1 MPSLLEILQ
10 DPNYVNANE
19 ATKEAI
25 FNKYSAQDKNYTDA
39 NNATKEAI
47 RTKFGIGVLAAVA
60 KPEPTKDTGIFS
72 MTGRAIARG
81 AKQTGSL
88 LGDVLPAMAASA
100 VGADEYAARQM
111 AEAAE
116 TQKEIEQKYGARY
129 KSLSDVKGIGDY
141 IPFALETAAEQI
153 PGMATALIPGAGLG
167 VAGGRMAA
175 AAAAKEL
182 AERKAT
188 QAGAR
193 YAGMKTAEGAMRGQ
207 LGGAF
212 LGSYALNAPEV
223 FQNIYEETGGQMEPA
238 AAALAGSVSAALDS
252 ILPAAIL
259 RQMGPNVKAG
269 VVENLLEKSGMPSP
283 LARKVVGAT
292 VTGAA
297 TEGVTEAGQEA
308 ISIAAEKFVQENP
321 EVWGSKEFNRLIESS
336 VRGAVGGGAF
346 GAAGAGAGA
355 YLESRRNVLADR
367 QLQADR
373 REIIAGDLATQLGRD
388 PTKEEIDAVV
398 AATNRAREEMQDEGT
413 STDTGAGKPSVSISD
428 EEGLGKGPTDTGAGG
443 PTETDLDRINRLA
456 ADAAIREDNLDD
468 QLKKDAQEKTEGVLL
483 TPDAEALL
491 KSVEAGGV
499 PAMMTNNLKRIAKD
513 NGIEVTPK
521 DTPNS
526 VIDKLQALKTTPK
539 ASAVNTQIE
548 NDSRAGWYL
557 LEDNERLELQDL
569 LLGVLEKRG
578 KVKLT
583 DIPQEYR
590 DKLGTGESSLL
601 SKLLKEDPQ
610 STISGL
616 TPKPAVPKTA
626 AEEIPGTEVTE
637 EDKTKLTPSQ
647 QAELER
653 RQKYAMET
661 AEQLEKDVAP
671 RINAVDYVQKVDSG
685 EIKPNAI
692 KLKGFINYFGLDVPA
707 GKDYVNRAFTE
718 LKDRLAAIEQ
728 ARPLANVLGTIQTYK
743 DQAGAKTTA
752 PAQKTVQLSDI
763 EPEYETIKSKPG
775 VNAERITAMF
785 SQQMYGDMS
794 KMPQVAVKE
803 MLQNSFD
810 NIKPL
815 LEQNLET
822 EGNIDINVDKDNRSI
837 TVKDDATG
845 MTPDVLSN
853 IFFTVAG
860 TKKETE
866 FGSGGFGVAKMQFL
880 YGSNSI
886 EVITMRDGQ
895 ISYTKTTGEDIKAS
909 LKDPSR
915 APNIEVT
922 TAEETPDLAAQFP
935 KGHGSIVKITIPKE
949 YKDPQTGEIKEI
961 NLSDSEY
968 GYPVLEYSPLFANI
982 TVNFNGYPVDEIGS
996 RFDAEQ
1002 YTTFVDAQ
1010 FDWGTARIYV
1020 STEQRDKY
1028 LDNVHVLSNG
1038 LWQFGEKLKLNP
1050 SDLYGDN
1057 IPHRFYLDIVP
1068 RVKPEEEGYPFQFNR
1083 QGFTDQAKKDLT
1095 LIKNYLSIYYRQKDF
1110 QNTVKNF
1117 GTVQYLD
1124 KTLLGIKVS
1133 KKTDLVPNVPD
1144 VKVKQRIS
1152 EGAKVQ
1158 VKDGKLIVNGKVVP
1172 VLTPEDLKKASI
1184 DVSEL
1189 KIPQNKIKPNKV
1201 MIHDNLEVKVGS
1213 DKFTPITVLATDQF
1227 GDRFNKFMFDIG
1239 DAFMAL
1245 RDAVVRNMPPD
1256 SKGVDYSD
1264 LAKEAIGVSF
1274 DKEYRGVSIVLPFKG
1289 LYINPAFPEYVNT
1302 PEEAAL
1308 GMFGTMIH
1316 ELAHHKVR
1324 NHGADFPAEMQRILI
1339 KLEASK
1345 SFDIRQ
1351 LKDDFISIVKDNKDI
1366 VDFLNREGSNAD
1378 NRAIG
1383 QRFKDSGQQARS
1395 EGAPKDIS
1403 ERGQQE
1409 RGELGLPSEFGPEYQ
1424 AIGSEQEPSGVPSKT
1439 PQFVPLTAQVTK
1451 FFAESKARD
1460 EDGRLLPLLHGTTAT
1475 GPKGEGLTQIKLSK
1489 EGSLG
1494 GGIYLTPSTDFASDY
1509 SGSPNEATIQEMEQL
1524 EEFKDTAATLRE
1536 LQRTGELVP
1545 GQIGGNIIPVFADIR
1560 NPLVINTTDR
1570 GRDPAVDLLV
1580 ALDVPRAKAE
1590 AIVEKAYEDK
1600 GGLTKEVITRAR
1612 AKGYDGIFQYKDGK
1626 LSEVVAFSPSQ
1637 IKSVFN
1643 KDPSRLPE
1651 LLNAFDRAENTSPK
1665 KEQVPLDDPLF
1676 SPAHPT
1682 VTKAIADND
1691 AQGALKALKNTA
1703 GKFLSGLADR
1713 LMQLNLDTVVGFDDL
1728 HYDLAVKS
1736 LDRVKGQKDRVI
1748 TWIKQVKPDV
1758 YASRFDESKMTM
1770 PITETLKAFQDLR
1783 DGKLGIDPKIFTEDL
1798 EDIVK
1803 VYNNAVTSLNAPGT
1817 FFMDDNAIGLSL
1829 TRGGNSNYAI
1839 SHEFTHA
1846 ATHWAI
1852 EHPDE
1857 LNPKQRLALAN
1868 LKRLFRHAK
1877 KHARNPNAY
1886 GYGDIHEFVAEAFSR
1901 PEFQN
1906 ELRQMQKVMDTN
1918 MSGWSKFI
1926 QLVAQL
1932 FNIDNVLF
1940 HTLANADVLFSA
1952 NSGSSANE
1960 GTGLLW
1966 APNSK
1971 TKDFKTNPGERLGG
1985 LAVIGDLIKNR
1996 TRWGNANK
2004 NDLKKFFGSL
2014 NNQYRRYLLGALTVD
2029 QLSDIY
2035 GADMPQLKEYVKE
2048 IDAMIATRNAILK
2061 EGAPIVGRW
2070 SNLLKTNP
2078 KKAEQ
2083 LGKTMIESTMQK
2095 MDPSI
2100 LDPQLKQVLSKKDL
2114 TDILE
2119 KYDKSNLKTMW
2130 QELSSGPDGD
2140 IAVEIFQQVRNFYER
2155 RMTEYIAVQEDRIR
2169 EAGLAKDLTPE
2180 EINAKLISFRKQIE
2194 ESIIRPYFPIK
2205 RFGDYFLMVGRGRD
2219 KIFMQFE
2226 DAFARDAELEKQK
2239 ARLIKQF
2246 LGAKDDVTGIPMD
2259 ETEATQRAETE
2270 LWPGQGFNEVLNEK
2284 LSEVTQ
2290 LNKIKELVD
2299 QSTEDVLKSTDPT
2312 VIQDR
2317 VSALQESIK
2326 DVFGQYYLEM
2336 LPSESI
2342 KKMFLHR
2349 QNVAGPSEDM
2359 LRVFSLSY
2367 ERIAY
2372 QRARFQ
2378 HMPRL
2383 FMLVEAAKKRSMSM
2397 PTTDEKSVYGD
2408 VANELAKQFKSGVL
2422 EPPKHSKL
2430 TTFLTHFGFLN
2441 FLTSPASALVNMMAI
2456 PGLYIPVAGA
2466 RYNGVKRVGVLV
2478 AKYTRMLGGTGYEN
2492 EETGRY
2498 EFLSLARANLK
2509 DLDDINTKDGIRKI
2523 KLPKGKSLADVYTA
2537 GVNRNVIDTTL
2548 VHDSVS
2554 LSERPS
2560 EEYTGRWQKFMY
2572 YASLPFH
2579 AAEKFNR
2586 EITYMTSFE
2595 LAYEKNITDKKMAP
2609 EAAFDAA
2616 LDQARDLTQETMF
2629 NYNSTNKPRYFR
2641 GNIASVLLQFKMYPQ
2656 HMCVLMFRT
2665 FQKGWLDAE
2674 RIEFDKIRENLKKA
2688 PKDVLDKA
2696 LEEKRI
2702 ELAELKKESRD
2713 AFLGMMGMSFLTAG
2727 MTGLPIWFIFSGV
2740 ASAFHAAFGEDDE
2753 PFDPDNWFKNWAN
2766 RTFGGFA
2773 GDTISRGLL
2782 SQATGMNFADRMN
2795 LNLPDMWFPDVR
2807 KSQSEVDYVQNMF
2820 INTLGP
2826 SLGALLVSYP
2836 EALKRFNDGHTER
2849 AMEALM
2855 PAGIKNVMVG
2865 TRYMT
2870 EGQAL
2875 TLKGNTLVEDIS
2887 ARESLFQMLG
2897 FSPERVAQKQQ
2908 AAFQTK
2914 NANESIM
2921 NRRTDLLNAFF
2932 IAVDSGDA
2940 DMMTKVI
2947 QKMVKFSQ
2955 TNPGVGI
2962 DPEKLVDSIEKR
2974 YRDRALANITGGMGL
2989 NKNLIPQLLP
2999 MLEYGEQ

>member
-1 MPSLLEILQ
+1 MP
-10 DPNYVNANE
+10 
-19 ATKEAI
+19 
-25 FNKYSAQDKNYTDA
+25 KYQIDVPGQGKFEVDSPTDLTDA
-39 NNATKEAI
+39 QAY
-47 RTKFGIGVLAAVA
+47 AAVQA
-60 KPEPTKDTGIFS
+60 QLKPTEPEPTKDTGIFS

-88 LGDVLPAMAASA
+88 LGDVLPAMAANA

-153 PGMATALIPGAGLG
+153 PGMATALIPGAGFG

-269 VVENLLEKSGMPSP
+269 VVEKLLEKSGMPSP
-283 LARKVVGAT
+283 LARRVVGAT

-308 ISIAAEKFVQENP
+308 ISITAEKFVQENP
-321 EVWGSKEFNRLIESS
+321 EVWGSTEFNRLIESS

-346 GAAGAGAGA
+346 GAAGAGTGA

-373 REIIAGDLATQLGRD
+373 REIIAGDLATELGRD
-388 PTKEEIDAVV
+388 PTKEEVDAVV

-468 QLKKDAQEKTEGVLL
+468 QLAGTPSELTTPSALDQKTYDELL
-483 TPDAEALL
+483 EISKNYQAELNALL
-491 KSVEAGGV
+491 YKNGSKPKEG
-499 PAMMTNNLKRIAKD
+499 TKRREEYDALH
-513 NGIEVTPK
+513 TRL
-521 DTPNS
+521 
-526 VIDKLQALKTTPK
+526 IDISNRLDQKYQETTP
-539 ASAVNTQIE
+539 A
-548 NDSRAGWYL
+548 
-557 LEDNERLELQDL
+557 
-569 LLGVLEKRG
+569 
-578 KVKLT
+578 
-583 DIPQEYR
+583 
-590 DKLGTGESSLL
+590 
-601 SKLLKEDPQ
+601 
-610 STISGL
+610 
-616 TPKPAVPKTA
+616 
-626 AEEIPGTEVTE
+626 EVTE
-637 EDKTKLTPSQ
+637 EAKTELTPSQ
-647 QAELER
+647 QAEVDR
-653 RQKYAMET
+653 REKYARET
-661 AEQLEKDVAP
+661 AELLEKEESP
-671 RINAVDYVQKVDSG
+671 RLNAVDYVQKVDSG
-685 EIKPNAI
+685 EIKPNSI
-692 KLKGFINYFGLDVPA
+692 KLKGFVNALGLDVPA
-707 GKDYVNRAFTE
+707 GKDYVNRAFAK
-718 LKDRLAAIEQ
+718 LKADLAAMEEV
-728 ARPLANVLGTIQTYK
+728 RPLNKVLGTIQTYK
-743 DQAGAKTTA
+743 DQAGIKDFNVGDTVRVGNAPGTIVGVEGDYVKFRPDNATNAKA
-752 PAQKTVQLSDI
+752 YQRVQKKNIELVARPEKDLPASASKKQQEFGEEAGKLAADMPGLVQLLGASMYANNMV
-763 EPEYETIKSKPG
+763 EVTIKELLQ
-775 VNAERITAMF
+775 NAF
-785 SQQMYGDMS
+785 D
-794 KMPQVAVKE
+794 AVKGAVSSKKE
-803 MLQNSFD
+803 KALYKTGHITIELDSNSRT
-810 NIKPL
+810 IK
-815 LEQNLET
+815 
-822 EGNIDINVDKDNRSI
+822 I
-837 TVKDDATG
+837 TDDARG
-845 MTPDVLSN
+845 MTPDIIKNAL
-853 IFFTVAG
+853 FTIAG
-860 TKKETE
+860 SDKSDLDPEDR
-866 FGSGGFGVAKMQFL
+866 SGGLGLAKMGFMMGAERL
-880 YGSNSI
+880 SVDTVRNG
-886 EVITMRDGQ
+886 VR
-895 ISYTKTTGEDIKAS
+895 TKVDTTGEDIARSNFKIKTEPAPKS
-909 LKDPSR
+909 EHGTTVEVKVPEFYIDPKTGDKKQIYFWS
-915 APNIEVT
+915 
-922 TAEETPDLAAQFP
+922 TPDLIDTLKHPLIGPVEVTLKNRSYGDNVETKVLPVGVNFDKKATPLLTKANFDWGSADIYFGVNRTEDPKHQVLSSGIYQFEGP
-935 KGHGSIVKITIPKE
+935 GRSSSYFKSNKEPIPYNIVINVKPNVEAKHPDYPFENNRESFKGRIAEDINSLQAFLGRVARGEEAKDLKESFEGIVSMPRVEVGQDIADVSKKLRKAFDQRGQVAKE
-949 YKDPQTGEIKEI
+949 TKVSETPKEI
-961 NLSDSEY
+961 NIKDNTVSDTQGRIIYDKVKEEEKKKQSTFQAEKEAPTMDEFMLDMEQDPKLPIFHNNTNLNLVEVGKKYGDPEKFFAELGTLMVEMKEAVSKSNLY
-968 GYPVLEYSPLFANI
+968 GY
-982 TVNFNGYPVDEIGS
+982 
-996 RFDAEQ
+996 
-1002 YTTFVDAQ
+1002 
-1010 FDWGTARIYV
+1010 
-1020 STEQRDKY
+1020 
-1028 LDNVHVLSNG
+1028 
-1038 LWQFGEKLKLNP
+1038 EKLSPDNLFFGGVSVDKGYGGVHIKVPYKAVLLNP
-1050 SDLYGDN
+1050 
-1057 IPHRFYLDIVP
+1057 FYSW
-1068 RVKPEEEGYPFQFNR
+1068 G
-1083 QGFTDQAKKDLT
+1083 A
-1095 LIKNYLSIYYRQKDF
+1095 
-1110 QNTVKNF
+1110 
-1117 GTVQYLD
+1117 
-1124 KTLLGIKVS
+1124 KTLFGV
-1133 KKTDLVPNVPD
+1133 
-1144 VKVKQRIS
+1144 R
-1152 EGAKVQ
+1152 
-1158 VKDGKLIVNGKVVP
+1158 
-1172 VLTPEDLKKASI
+1172 
-1184 DVSEL
+1184 
-1189 KIPQNKIKPNKV
+1189 QNFLN
-1201 MIHDNLEVKVGS
+1201 
-1213 DKFTPITVLATDQF
+1213 
-1227 GDRFNKFMFDIG
+1227 
-1239 DAFMAL
+1239 
-1245 RDAVVRNMPPD
+1245 
-1256 SKGVDYSD
+1256 
-1264 LAKEAIGVSF
+1264 
-1274 DKEYRGVSIVLPFKG
+1274 
-1289 LYINPAFPEYVNT
+1289 
-1302 PEEAAL
+1302 
-1308 GMFGTMIH
+1308 TMIH
-1316 ELAHHKVR
+1316 EIAHTGDMQ
-1324 NHGADFPAEMQRILI
+1324 HGVGHNAEMIKVEQYLADEGLLDYYRDALLDILSRHESTFTAMKEEYDKSTTKNI
-1339 KLEASK
+1339 AKSLE
-1345 SFDIRQ
+1345 DI
-1351 LKDDFISIVKDNKDI
+1351 
-1366 VDFLNREGSNAD
+1366 
-1378 NRAIG
+1378 NRAKSARG
-1383 QRFKDSGQQARS
+1383 DVSGGEDQADKLRA
-1395 EGAPKDIS
+1395 GAG
-1403 ERGQQE
+1403 RG
-1409 RGELGLPSEFGPEYQ
+1409 RGEPVSAYSADVGRGP
-1424 AIGSEQEPSGVPSKT
+1424 K
-1439 PQFVPLTAQVTK
+1439 FVPLTAQVTK

-1600 GGLTKEVITRAR
+1600 GGLTKEVMTRAR

-1637 IKSVFN
+1637 VKSVFN
-1643 KDPSRLPE
+1643 KDPSRLSE

-1682 VTKAIADND
+1682 VTRAIADND

-1770 PITETLKAFQDLR
+1770 PITETLKAFQDLQN
-1783 DGKLGIDPKIFTEDL
+1783 GKLGIDPKIFTEDL

-1960 GTGLLW
+1960 GDGLLW

-1971 TKDFKTNPGERLGG
+1971 TKEFKTNPGERLGG

-2083 LGKTMIESTMQK
+2083 LGKTMIESTFQK

-2130 QELSSGPDGD
+2130 QDLSSGPDGD

-2155 RMTEYIAVQEDRIR
+2155 RMTEYITVQEDRIR
-2169 EAGLAKDLTPE
+2169 EAGLAKNLTPA

-2239 ARLIKQF
+2239 ARLIKKF
-2246 LGAKDDVTGIPMD
+2246 LGAKDDVTGIPLD
-2259 ETEATQRAETE
+2259 EAEATQRAETE

-2466 RYNGVKRVGVLV
+2466 RYGGVKRVGVLV

-2509 DLDDINTKDGIRKI
+2509 DLDDINSKDGIRKI

-2595 LAYEKNITDKKMAP
+2595 LAYEKNITDKKMTP

-2641 GNIASVLLQFKMYPQ
+2641 GNISSVLLQFKMYPQ

-2665 FQKGWLDAE
+2665 FQKGWIDAE
-2674 RIEFDKIRENLKKA
+2674 RIELDKIRENLKKA

-2826 SLGALLVSYP
+2826 SIGALLVSYP

-2887 ARESLFQMLG
+2887 AREALSQMLG

-2914 NANESIM
+2914 NANETIM

-2940 DMMTKVI
+2940 DMMAKVI
-2947 QKMVKFSQ
+2947 QKIVKFSQ
-2955 TNPGVGI
+2955 TNPGAAV

-2974 YRDRALANITGGMGL
+2974 YQDRALANITGG
-2989 NKNLIPQLLP
+2989 NLISLRIISTSLTIQS
-2999 MLEYGEQ
+2999 

>member
-1 MPSLLEILQ
+1 MANLLEILN

-25 FNKYSAQDKNYTDA
+25 FNKYSAQDKNYADA
-39 NNATKEAI
+39 NDATKEAI
-47 RTKFGIGVLAAVA
+47 RNKFGIGVPAAVA
-60 KPEPTKDTGIFS
+60 EPEPTKDTGILS

-141 IPFALETAAEQI
+141 LPFALETAAEQI

-175 AAAAKEL
+175 SAAAKEL

-188 QAGAR
+188 QAGTR
-193 YAGMKTAEGAMRGQ
+193 YAAMKTSEGAMRGQ

-212 LGSYALNAPEV
+212 LGSYALNAPEI

-252 ILPAAIL
+252 ILPVAIL
-259 RQMGPNVKAG
+259 RQLGPNVKAG
-269 VVENLLEKSGMPSP
+269 VVENLLEKSGMPSQ

-321 EVWGSKEFNRLIESS
+321 EVWGSKEFNRLVESS

-346 GAAGAGAGA
+346 GAAGAGAGS
-355 YLESRRNVLADR
+355 YLEGRRGRLEQR
-367 QLQADR
+367 QLEADR
-373 REIIAGDLATQLGRD
+373 REIITEDLATQLGRE
-388 PTKEEIDAVV
+388 PTKEEVDAVV
-398 AATNRAREEMQDEGT
+398 AATSKAREEMQDEGT
-413 STDTGAGKPSVSISD
+413 PTDTGAGKPGVSISD

-456 ADAAIREDNLDD
+456 ADAATREDNLDD
-468 QLKKDAQEKTEGVLL
+468 QLTKDAQEKVEGALL

-491 KSVEAGGV
+491 KSVADGGV
-499 PAMMTNNLKRIAKD
+499 PAMMTNNLKRIAKE
-513 NGIEVTPK
+513 NGIEVTSK

-526 VIDKLQALKTTPK
+526 VINKLQTLKTTPK
-539 ASAVNTQIE
+539 ETPKATAVV
-548 NDSRAGWYL
+548 
-557 LEDNERLELQDL
+557 ERREQAPRGRSGTYYEYVAKDAEGKE
-569 LLGVLEKRG
+569 LGVYPTK
-578 KVKLT
+578 KAA
-583 DIPQEYR
+583 QEAV
-590 DKLGTGESSLL
+590 DLVTL
-601 SKLLKEDPQ
+601 SQEEFFAKYPNLKAKE
-610 STISGL
+610 
-616 TPKPAVPKTA
+616 A
-626 AEEIPGTEVTE
+626 TE
-637 EDKTKLTPSQ
+637 EDKTKLTPSE
-647 QAELER
+647 QAEVNR
-653 RQKYAMET
+653 REKYARET
-661 AEQLEKDVAP
+661 AEQLEKDATP
-671 RINAVDYVQKVDSG
+671 RINAVDYVQKVDSNQ
-685 EIKPNAI
+685 IKPNAI
-692 KLKGFINYFGLDVPA
+692 KLKGFINAFDLDVPA

-718 LKDRLAAIEQ
+718 LKDRLAAIEK
-728 ARPLANVLGTIQTYK
+728 ANPLSKVLGTIQTYK
-743 DQAGAKTTA
+743 DQAVFYKNPAGAKSAA
-752 PAQKTVQLSDI
+752 PVQLSDI

-810 NIKPL
+810 GIKAL
-815 LEQNLET
+815 LEQNVVT
-822 EGNIDINVDKDNRSI
+822 EGNIDINIDKDSRTI
-837 TVKDDATG
+837 ALKDDGSG

-853 IFFTVAG
+853 VFFTVAG
-860 TKKETE
+860 TNKETA

-880 YGSNSI
+880 YGSDSI
-886 EVITMRDGQ
+886 EVTTMRNGQ

-935 KGHGSIVKITIPKE
+935 TGHGTIVKIVIPKE
-949 YKDPQTGEIKEI
+949 YKDPQTGEIKQIE
-961 NLSDSEY
+961 LGTSEY
-968 GYPVLEYSPLFANI
+968 SYPVLEYSPLFANI
-982 TVNFNGYPVDEIGS
+982 TVNLDGYPIRNMGS
-996 RFDAEQ
+996 RFDPEK

-1028 LDNVHVLSNG
+1028 FENVHVLSNG
-1038 LWQFGEKLKLNP
+1038 LWQFSEQLKLDP
-1050 SDLYGDN
+1050 LDLYGSKN
-1057 IPHRFYLDIVP
+1057 IPHRFYLDIVS

-1083 QGFTDQAKKDLT
+1083 QNFTDQAKKDLT
-1095 LIKNYLSIYYRQKDF
+1095 LIKNYLSVYYRQKDF
-1110 QNTVKNF
+1110 ENTVKSF
-1117 GTVQYLD
+1117 GTVQYLN
-1124 KTLLGIKVS
+1124 KTLSGVKVS
-1133 KKTDLVPNVPD
+1133 EKTDLVPNVPD
-1144 VKVKQRIS
+1144 VKVKQGIS

-1158 VKDGKLIVNGKVVP
+1158 VKDGKLIVDGKVVP
-1172 VLTPEDLKKASI
+1172 VLTPEDLKKASV

-1201 MIHDNLEVKVGS
+1201 MIHDNLEVKVGK
-1213 DKFTPITVLATDQF
+1213 DTFTPITVLATDQF
-1227 GDRFNKFMFDIG
+1227 GDRFNQFMFDIG
-1239 DAFMAL
+1239 DVFMAL
-1245 RDAVVRNMPPD
+1245 RDAVVKNMPPD
-1256 SKGVDYSD
+1256 SKGIDYSD
-1264 LAKEAIGVSF
+1264 LAKEGIGVSF

-1289 LYINPAFPEYVNT
+1289 LFINPALPEYVDT

-1324 NHGADFPAEMQRILI
+1324 NHKAEFPAEMQRILI

-1345 SFDIRQ
+1345 DFDIRQ
-1351 LKDDFISIVKDNKDI
+1351 LKDDFISIVRDNKDI
-1366 VDFLNREGSNAD
+1366 IDFINKEGSNAD

-1383 QRFKDSGQQARS
+1383 QRFKDGEQQARS
-1395 EGAPKDIS
+1395 EGASRDVS
-1403 ERGQQE
+1403 ERGRQE
-1409 RGELGLPSEFGPEYQ
+1409 RGELGLPSELGPEYQ
-1424 AIGSEQEPSGVPSKT
+1424 AIGSEQEPRRVPSKT
-1439 PQFVPLTAQVTK
+1439 PQFVPLTAEANK

-1460 EDGRLLPLLHGTTAT
+1460 ADGRLLPLLHGTTAT

-1570 GRDPAVDLLV
+1570 RFNPAVDLLV
-1580 ALDVPRAKAE
+1580 ALDVSRDKAE
-1590 AIVEKAYEDK
+1590 AIVEKANEDK
-1600 GGLTKEVITRAR
+1600 GGLTKEVMTRAR
-1612 AKGYDGIFQYKDGK
+1612 AKGYDGIFQYKDGE

-1637 IKSVFN
+1637 VKSVFN
-1643 KDPSRLPE
+1643 KNPSRLPE
-1651 LLNAFDRAENTSPK
+1651 LLNAFNRDENTSPK

-1682 VTKAIADND
+1682 VTMALANND
-1691 AQGALKALKNTA
+1691 AQGALRALKNTA

-1713 LMQLNLDTVVGFDDL
+1713 LMQLNLNTVVGFDDL
-1728 HYDLAVKS
+1728 HYDLTVKS

-1748 TWIKQVKPDV
+1748 TWIKQVKPSL
-1758 YASRFDESKMTM
+1758 YASRFDESKMKM
-1770 PITETLKAFQDLR
+1770 PITETLKAFEDLKN
-1783 DGKLGIDPKIFTEDL
+1783 GKLGIDPKIFTEDL
-1798 EDIVK
+1798 EDITK
-1803 VYNNAVTSLNAPGT
+1803 VYKNAVTSLNSPGT

-1829 TRGGNSNYAI
+1829 TRGGNSNYAV

-1868 LKRLFRHAK
+1868 LKRLFRYAK
-1877 KHARNPNAY
+1877 KHTKNPNAY

-1906 ELRQMQKVMDTN
+1906 ELRQMSKVMDTS
-1918 MSGWSKFI
+1918 MSAWSKFI

-1932 FNIDNVLF
+1932 FNVDNVLF

-1952 NSGSSANE
+1952 NSGSSVNKE
-1960 GTGLLW
+1960 SGLLW

-1996 TRWGNANK
+1996 TRWGETNK

-2083 LGKTMIESTMQK
+2083 LGKTMIESTIQK

-2130 QELSSGPDGD
+2130 QDLSSGPDGD

-2155 RMTEYIAVQEDRIR
+2155 RMTEYIAVQEARIR
-2169 EAGLAKDLTPE
+2169 EAGLAKDLTPA
-2180 EINAKLISFRKQIE
+2180 EINAKLTNFRKQIE

-2205 RFGDYFLMVGRGRD
+2205 RFGDYFLMVGRGKD

-2239 ARLIKQF
+2239 ARLVKKF
-2246 LGAKDDVTGIPMD
+2246 MGVKDDITGIPMD
-2259 ETEATQRAETE
+2259 EVEATQRAETE

-2299 QSTEDVLKSTDPT
+2299 QSTEDVLKSTDPA
-2312 VIQDR
+2312 IIKDR
-2317 VSALQESIK
+2317 VSALQDSIK

-2378 HMPRL
+2378 HMPKL

-2456 PGLYIPVAGA
+2456 PGLYIPVAGS
-2466 RYNGVKRVGVLV
+2466 RYGGVKRVGVVV

-2498 EFLSLARANLK
+2498 EFLSLARANLNT
-2509 DLDDINTKDGIRKI
+2509 LDDINSKDGIRKI

-2554 LSERPS
+2554 LSEMPS

-2595 LAYEKNITDKKMAP
+2595 LAYEKNITDKKMTP

-2641 GNIASVLLQFKMYPQ
+2641 GNVASVLLQFKMYPQ

-2665 FQKGWLDAE
+2665 FQKGWSSAE
-2674 RIEFDKIRENLKKA
+2674 QIEFDKIRENLKTA

-2696 LEEKRI
+2696 LEEKRV

-2713 AFLGMMGMSFLTAG
+2713 AFVGMMGMAFLTTG

-2753 PFDPDNWFKNWAN
+2753 PFDADNWFKNWAN
-2766 RTFGGFA
+2766 RTFGGFV

-2826 SLGALLVSYP
+2826 SVGALLVSYP

-2849 AMEALM
+2849 ALEALM

-2887 ARESLFQMLG
+2887 AREALSQMLG

-2940 DMMTKVI
+2940 DMMAKVI
-2947 QKMVKFSQ
+2947 DKMVKFSQ

-2974 YRDRALANITGGMGL
+2974 YQDRAIANITGGMGL

>member
-1 MPSLLEILQ
+1 MPTVNIPEVGAVNFPDTMSQEDIVKAIQNDIL
-10 DPNYVNANE
+10 P
-19 ATKEAI
+19 K
-25 FNKYSAQDKNYTDA
+25 
-39 NNATKEAI
+39 
-47 RTKFGIGVLAAVA
+47 A
-60 KPEPTKDTGIFS
+60 KAPEPEPTKDTGIFS
-72 MTGRAIARG
+72 MAGRAVARG

-141 IPFALETAAEQI
+141 VPFALETAAEQI
-153 PGMATALIPGAGLG
+153 PNMATALIPGAGFG
-167 VAGGRMAA
+167 VVGGRMAA

-193 YAGMKTAEGAMRGQ
+193 YAGIKTAEGAMRGQ

-223 FQNIYEETGGQMEPA
+223 FQNIFEETGGQMEPA

-269 VVENLLEKSGMPSP
+269 VVEKLLEKSGMPSP

-308 ISIAAEKFVQENP
+308 ISITAEKFVQENP
-321 EVWGSKEFNRLIESS
+321 EVWGSTEFNRLIESS
-336 VRGAVGGGAF
+336 VRGAVGGGVF

-367 QLQADR
+367 QLQDDR

-388 PTKEEIDAVV
+388 PTKEEVDAVV

-413 STDTGAGKPSVSISD
+413 STDTGAGKPGVSISD

-468 QLKKDAQEKTEGVLL
+468 QLTGKPSEIAEGTLL

-491 KSVEAGGV
+491 KSVADGGV
-499 PAMMTNNLKRIAKD
+499 PAMMTNNLKRIAKE

-539 ASAVNTQIE
+539 AATKPSALDAKTYDE
-548 NDSRAGWYL
+548 L
-557 LEDNERLELQDL
+557 LEIKNNYQAESNAL
-569 LLGVLEKRG
+569 LYKNG
-578 KVKLT
+578 
-583 DIPQEYR
+583 
-590 DKLGTGESSLL
+590 SL
-601 SKLLKEDPQ
+601 
-610 STISGL
+610 
-616 TPKPAVPKTA
+616 PKTGTKRR
-626 AEEIPGTEVTE
+626 EEYDGLQARLIDISNRLDQKYQETEATE
-637 EDKTKLTPSQ
+637 EAKLTPSQ
-647 QAELER
+647 QAELNR
-653 RQKYAMET
+653 RQEGFKKELDLRLIEET
-661 AEQLEKDVAP
+661 P

-685 EIKPNAI
+685 EIKPNSI
-692 KLKGFINYFGLDVPA
+692 KLKGFANALGLDVPA

-718 LKDRLAAIEQ
+718 LKADLARMEKN
-728 ARPLANVLGTIQTYK
+728 RPLAGVLEGMEDLK
-743 DQAGAKTTA
+743 VKAGLKPAA
-752 PAQKTVQLSDI
+752 PVQLSDI

-810 NIKPL
+810 GIKAL
-815 LEQNLET
+815 LEQNVVT
-822 EGNIDINVDKDNRSI
+822 EGNIDITVDKDKRTI
-837 TVKDDATG
+837 ALKDDGSG

-860 TKKETE
+860 TNKETE

-880 YGSNSI
+880 YGSDSI
-886 EVITMRDGQ
+886 EVTTMRDGQ

-915 APNIEVT
+915 SPNIEVT

-935 KGHGSIVKITIPKE
+935 NGHGTIVKIVIPKE
-949 YKDPQTGEIKEI
+949 YKDPQTGEIKQIE
-961 NLSDSEY
+961 LSNSEY

-982 TVNFNGYPVDEIGS
+982 TVNFGGYPINNMGS
-996 RFDAEQ
+996 RFDAEK

-1020 STEQRDKY
+1020 SNEQKDRY

-1038 LWQFGEKLKLNP
+1038 LWQFGESLKLDP
-1050 SDLYGDN
+1050 SDLYGNN
-1057 IPHRFYLDIVP
+1057 IPYRFYLDIVS
-1068 RVKPEEEGYPFQFNR
+1068 RVKPEQEGYPFQFNR
-1083 QGFTDQAKKDLT
+1083 QGFTEQAKKDLQ
-1095 LIKNYLSIYYRQKDF
+1095 LIKNYISIYYRQKDF
-1110 QNTVKNF
+1110 QSTVKNF
-1117 GTVQYLD
+1117 GTVQYLN
-1124 KTLLGIKVS
+1124 KTLSGITVS
-1133 KKTDLVPNVPD
+1133 EKTDLVPNVPK
-1144 VKVKQRIS
+1144 VKVKQGLS

-1158 VKDGKLIVNGKVVP
+1158 VKDGKLIVDGKVVP
-1172 VLTPEDLKKASI
+1172 VLTPEDLKKASV

-1189 KIPQNKIKPNKV
+1189 KIPQSKVKPNKV

-1227 GDRFNKFMFDIG
+1227 GDRFNQFMFDIG
-1239 DAFMAL
+1239 DVFMAL
-1245 RDAVVRNMPPD
+1245 RDAVVKNMPPD
-1256 SKGVDYSD
+1256 AKGVDYSD

-1274 DKEYRGVSIVLPFKG
+1274 DKEYRGVSILLPFKG
-1289 LYINPAFPEYVNT
+1289 LYINPAFPEYVDT

-1324 NHGADFPAEMQRILI
+1324 SHRAEFPAEMQRILI

-1345 SFDIRQ
+1345 DFDIRQ

-1366 VDFLNREGSNAD
+1366 IDFLNREGSNAN

-1403 ERGQQE
+1403 ERGRQE
-1409 RGELGLPSEFGPEYQ
+1409 RGGLGLPSELGPEYQ
-1424 AIGSEQEPSGVPSKT
+1424 AIGSEQGPGGVPPQT
-1439 PQFVPLTAQVTK
+1439 PAKQ
-1451 FFAESKARD
+1451 R
-1460 EDGRLLPLLHGTTAT
+1460 
-1475 GPKGEGLTQIKLSK
+1475 
-1489 EGSLG
+1489 SL
-1494 GGIYLTPSTDFASDY
+1494 
-1509 SGSPNEATIQEMEQL
+1509 
-1524 EEFKDTAATLRE
+1524 
-1536 LQRTGELVP
+1536 
-1545 GQIGGNIIPVFADIR
+1545 
-1560 NPLVINTTDR
+1560 
-1570 GRDPAVDLLV
+1570 
-1580 ALDVPRAKAE
+1580 
-1590 AIVEKAYEDK
+1590 
-1600 GGLTKEVITRAR
+1600 
-1612 AKGYDGIFQYKDGK
+1612 
-1626 LSEVVAFSPSQ
+1626 
-1637 IKSVFN
+1637 
-1643 KDPSRLPE
+1643 
-1651 LLNAFDRAENTSPK
+1651 NTSPK
-1665 KEQVPLDDPLF
+1665 ADKVPLDDPLF

-1682 VTKAIADND
+1682 VTRAIADND

-1748 TWIKQVKPDV
+1748 TWIKQVKPDI

-1803 VYNNAVTSLNAPGT
+1803 VYSNAVTSLNAPGT

-1901 PEFQN
+1901 PAFQN
-1906 ELRQMQKVMDTN
+1906 ELRQMSKVMDTS
-1918 MSGWSKFI
+1918 MSAWSKFI

-1960 GTGLLW
+1960 GAGLLW

-1971 TKDFKTNPGERLGG
+1971 TKDFKTNPSERLGG

-1996 TRWGNANK
+1996 TRWGDANK

-2083 LGKTMIESTMQK
+2083 LGKTMIESTFQK
-2095 MDPSI
+2095 MDPAI

-2114 TDILE
+2114 TDVLE

-2155 RMTEYIAVQEDRIR
+2155 RMTEYIAVQETRIR
-2169 EAGLAKDLTPE
+2169 EAGLAKNLTPA
-2180 EINAKLISFRKQIE
+2180 EINAKLINFRKQIE

-2205 RFGDYFLMVGRGRD
+2205 RFGDYFLMVGRGKD

-2239 ARLIKQF
+2239 ARLIKKF
-2246 LGAKDDVTGIPMD
+2246 LGVEDDVTGLPMD
-2259 ETEATQRAETE
+2259 EAEATQRAETE

-2466 RYNGVKRVGVLV
+2466 RYGGVKRVGVLV

-2509 DLDDINTKDGIRKI
+2509 DLDDINSKDGIRKI

-2595 LAYEKNITDKKMAP
+2595 LAYEKNITDKKMTP

-2674 RIEFDKIRENLKKA
+2674 KIEFDKIKENLKKA

-2713 AFLGMMGMSFLTAG
+2713 AFLGMMGMAFLTTG

-2766 RTFGGFA
+2766 RTFGGFV

-2826 SLGALLVSYP
+2826 SIGALLVSYP
-2836 EALKRFNDGHTER
+2836 EALKRFNDGHTDR

-2870 EGQAL
+2870 DGQAL

-2908 AAFQTK
+2908 SAFQTK

-2940 DMMTKVI
+2940 DMMAKVI
-2947 QKMVKFSQ
+2947 NKIVKFSQ
-2955 TNPGVGI
+2955 TNPGVAV
-2962 DPEKLVDSIEKR
+2962 DPDKLVDSIEKR
-2974 YRDRALANITGGMGL
+2974 YQDRALANITGGMGL

>member
-1 MPSLLEILQ
+1 
-10 DPNYVNANE
+10 
-19 ATKEAI
+19 
-25 FNKYSAQDKNYTDA
+25 
-39 NNATKEAI
+39 
-47 RTKFGIGVLAAVA
+47 
-60 KPEPTKDTGIFS
+60 
-72 MTGRAIARG
+72 
-81 AKQTGSL
+81 
-88 LGDVLPAMAASA
+88 
-100 VGADEYAARQM
+100 
-111 AEAAE
+111 
-116 TQKEIEQKYGARY
+116 
-129 KSLSDVKGIGDY
+129 
-141 IPFALETAAEQI
+141 
-153 PGMATALIPGAGLG
+153 
-167 VAGGRMAA
+167 
-175 AAAAKEL
+175 
-182 AERKAT
+182 
-188 QAGAR
+188 
-193 YAGMKTAEGAMRGQ
+193 
-207 LGGAF
+207 
-212 LGSYALNAPEV
+212 
-223 FQNIYEETGGQMEPA
+223 
-238 AAALAGSVSAALDS
+238 
-252 ILPAAIL
+252 
-259 RQMGPNVKAG
+259 
-269 VVENLLEKSGMPSP
+269 
-283 LARKVVGAT
+283 
-292 VTGAA
+292 
-297 TEGVTEAGQEA
+297 
-308 ISIAAEKFVQENP
+308 
-321 EVWGSKEFNRLIESS
+321 
-336 VRGAVGGGAF
+336 
-346 GAAGAGAGA
+346 
-355 YLESRRNVLADR
+355 
-367 QLQADR
+367 
-373 REIIAGDLATQLGRD
+373 
-388 PTKEEIDAVV
+388 
-398 AATNRAREEMQDEGT
+398 MQDEST

-428 EEGLGKGPTDTGAGG
+428 QEGLGKGPTDAGAGG

-468 QLKKDAQEKTEGVLL
+468 QLKKDAQEKTEGVAL

-491 KSVEAGGV
+491 KSVTDGGV

-539 ASAVNTQIE
+539 TATVSSALDAKTYDE
-548 NDSRAGWYL
+548 L
-557 LEDNERLELQDL
+557 LEISKNYQAELNA
-569 LLGVLEKRG
+569 
-578 KVKLT
+578 
-583 DIPQEYR
+583 
-590 DKLGTGESSLL
+590 LL
-601 SKLLKEDPQ
+601 SKNASLPRTGTKRREEYDALHTRLID
-610 STISGL
+610 ISNRL
-616 TPKPAVPKTA
+616 DQKYQETTP
-626 AEEIPGTEVTE
+626 TEVTE
-637 EDKTKLTPSQ
+637 EAKTELTPSQ
-647 QAELER
+647 QAEVNR
-653 RQKYAMET
+653 QQKYAREQ
-661 AEQLEKDVAP
+661 AELLEKEAAP

-692 KLKGFINYFGLDVPA
+692 KLKGFVNAFGLDVPA

-718 LKDRLAAIEQ
+718 LKDNLTTIEQ
-728 ARPLANVLGTIQTYK
+728 ARPLTGVLKRIEDLK
-743 DQAGAKTTA
+743 DQAGAKTGVKAAA
-752 PAQKTVQLSDI
+752 PVQLSDI

-775 VNAERITAMF
+775 VNAERMAAMF
-785 SQQMYGDMS
+785 GQQMYGDMS

-822 EGNIDINVDKDNRSI
+822 EGNIDITVDKDARSI

-845 MTPDVLSN
+845 MAPDVLAN
-853 IFFTVAG
+853 TFFTLAG
-860 TKKETE
+860 TKKETA

-880 YGSNSI
+880 YGSDSI

-909 LKDPSR
+909 LKDPSK

-1020 STEQRDKY
+1020 SNEQRDKY

-1038 LWQFGEKLKLNP
+1038 LWQFGEKLKLKP
-1050 SDLYGDN
+1050 DDRWGDN
-1057 IPHRFYLDIVP
+1057 IPHRFYLDIVSKVEP
-1068 RVKPEEEGYPFQFNR
+1068 GEAGYPFQFNR
-1083 QGFTDQAKKDLT
+1083 QGFTDQAKKDLE

-1110 QNTVKNF
+1110 QNTVKSF

-1133 KKTDLVPNVPD
+1133 EKTDLVPNVPD
-1144 VKVKQRIS
+1144 VKVKQGIS

-1158 VKDGKLIVNGKVVP
+1158 VKDGKLIVDGKVVP
-1172 VLTPEDLKKASI
+1172 VLTPEDLKKASV
-1184 DVSEL
+1184 DVSDL

-1201 MIHDNLEVKVGS
+1201 MIHDNLEVKV
-1213 DKFTPITVLATDQF
+1213 DRDTFTPITVLATAQF

-1239 DAFMAL
+1239 DVFMAL
-1245 RDAVVRNMPPD
+1245 RDAVVKNMPPD
-1256 SKGVDYSD
+1256 AKGVDYSD

-1274 DKEYRGVSIVLPFKG
+1274 DKEYRGVSILLPFKG
-1289 LYINPAFPEYVNT
+1289 LFINPAFPEYVAT

-1324 NHGADFPAEMQRILI
+1324 SHGADFPAEMQRILI

-1345 SFDIRQ
+1345 DFDIRQ

-1366 VDFLNREGSNAD
+1366 VDFLNTEGSNAN

-1383 QRFKDSGQQARS
+1383 QRFKDGDQQTRG
-1395 EGAPKDIS
+1395 EGAPKDIF

-1409 RGELGLPSEFGPEYQ
+1409 RGELGLPSELGPEYQ
-1424 AIGSEQEPSGVPSKT
+1424 AIGSEQGPGGVPSKT
-1439 PQFVPLTAQVTK
+1439 PQFVPLTEEAAK

-1460 EDGRLLPLLHGTTAT
+1460 ADGRLLPLLHGTTAT

-1570 GRDPAVDLLV
+1570 SRDPAVDLLV

-1600 GGLTKEVITRAR
+1600 GGLTKEVMTRAR

-1637 IKSVFN
+1637 VKSVFN
-1643 KDPSRLPE
+1643 KNPSRLPE

-1682 VTKAIADND
+1682 VTMAISNND

-1713 LMQLNLDTVVGFDDL
+1713 LLQLNLNTVVGFDDV

-1736 LDRVKGQKDRVI
+1736 LDRVKGQKDRVT

-1758 YASRFDESKMTM
+1758 YASRFDESKMKM
-1770 PITETLKAFQDLR
+1770 PITETLKAFEDLQN
-1783 DGKLGIDPKIFTEDL
+1783 GKLGIDPKIFTEDL
-1798 EDIVK
+1798 EDITK
-1803 VYNNAVTSLNAPGT
+1803 VYKNALTSLNSPGT

-1839 SHEFTHA
+1839 AHEFTHA
-1846 ATHWAI
+1846 STHWAI
-1852 EHPDE
+1852 EHSKE
-1857 LNPKQRLALAN
+1857 LDPKQRQALAN
-1868 LKRLFRHAK
+1868 LYRLYRYAR
-1877 KHARNPNAY
+1877 KHTKNQTAY
-1886 GYGDIHEFVAEAFSR
+1886 GYNNIHEFIAEAFSR

-1906 ELRQMQKVMDTN
+1906 ELRQMSKVMDTS
-1918 MSGWSKFI
+1918 MSAWSKFI

-1932 FNIDNVLF
+1932 FGIDNVLF

-1952 NSGSSANE
+1952 NSGGSVNK
-1960 GTGLLW
+1960 GDGLLW
-1966 APNSK
+1966 APNKSVFNN
-1971 TKDFKTNPGERLGG
+1971 TFKLNTGERTNFIDKLIG
-1985 LAVIGDLIKNR
+1985 LR
-1996 TRWGNANK
+1996 TTWKDVDKSNV
-2004 NDLKKFFGSL
+2004 KKFFNSL

-2029 QLSDIY
+2029 QLADIY
-2035 GADMPQLKEYVKE
+2035 GADMPQLRAYVKE
-2048 IDAMIATRNAILK
+2048 LDAMLASRNAILK
-2061 EGAPIVGRW
+2061 DGGQIYGMW
-2070 SNLLKTNP
+2070 SNLLQNHPDT
-2078 KKAEQ
+2078 AEQ
-2083 LGKTMIESTMQK
+2083 MGKVMIESTMQK

-2100 LDPQLKQVLSKKDL
+2100 LDPQLQQLLTKKDMPKE
-2114 TDILE
+2114 LE
-2119 KYDKSNLKTMW
+2119 AYDKSELKNAWRKMSSSPGGTDAVNLY
-2130 QELSSGPDGD
+2130 QS
-2140 IAVEIFQQVRNFYER
+2140 VRNFYES
-2155 RMTEYIAVQEDRIR
+2155 RMTEYIKVQKDRIR
-2169 EAGLAKDLTPE
+2169 EAGKAKDLTPE
-2180 EINAKLISFRKQIE
+2180 EINAKLLSFSEQIE
-2194 ESIIRPYFPIK
+2194 KNIIRPYFPIK
-2205 RFGDYFLMVGRGRD
+2205 RFGDYFLMVGRGKD
-2219 KIFMQFE
+2219 KIFLQFE

-2239 ARLIKQF
+2239 ARLVKKF
-2246 LGAKDDVTGIPMD
+2246 LGVKDDVTGIPLD
-2259 ETEATQRAETE
+2259 EAEATQRAETE

-2299 QSTEDVLKSTDPT
+2299 QSTEDILKSTDPAI
-2312 VIQDR
+2312 IQDR
-2317 VSALQESIK
+2317 ISALQESIK
-2326 DVFGQYYLEM
+2326 DAFGQYYLEM

-2349 QNVAGPSEDM
+2349 QNVAGPSQDM
-2359 LRVFSLSY
+2359 LRVFSLSF

-2378 HMPRL
+2378 HMPDL
-2383 FMLVEAAKKRSMSM
+2383 FIIVEAAKKLSMEM

-2430 TTFLTHFGFLN
+2430 TTFLTHFGFLQ
-2441 FLTSPASALVNMMAI
+2441 FLTAPASAIVNMMAI

-2466 RYNGVKRVGVLV
+2466 RYGGPTRVGTVIS
-2478 AKYTRMLGGTGYEN
+2478 KYVRMLGGTGYIN
-2492 EETGRY
+2492 EENNRY
-2498 EFLSLARANLK
+2498 EFLSLARAKLK
-2509 DLDDINTKDGIRKI
+2509 TLDEINTKDNTGKI
-2523 KLPKGKSLADVYTA
+2523 KLPKDKTLADVYA
-2537 GVNRNVIDTTL
+2537 EGVFRQVIDTTL

-2554 LSERPS
+2554 IGEMPS
-2560 EEYTGRWQKFMY
+2560 EQYTGRWQKFMY

-2586 EITYMTSFE
+2586 EIAFMTSFE
-2595 LAYEKNITDKKMAP
+2595 LAYEKNITDKKMTP
-2609 EAAFDAA
+2609 EAAYNLA
-2616 LDQARDLTQETMF
+2616 LEQARDLTQETMF
-2629 NYNSTNKPRYFR
+2629 NYNTTNKPRYFR

-2665 FQKGWLDAE
+2665 FQKGWSSTE
-2674 RIEFDKIRENLKKA
+2674 QIELDKIRKDLKTA
-2688 PKDVLDKA
+2688 PKDVLDAA
-2696 LEEKRI
+2696 LAAKTK

-2727 MTGLPIWFIFSGV
+2727 VTGMPLWFIFSGV

-2782 SQATGMNFADRMN
+2782 SQATGLNFADRMN

-2826 SLGALLVSYP
+2826 SMGALLVSYP

-2855 PAGIKNVMVG
+2855 PAAIKNVMVG
-2865 TRYMT
+2865 TRYMA

-2887 ARESLFQMLG
+2887 AREALSQMLG

-2914 NANESIM
+2914 NANETIM

-2940 DMMTKVI
+2940 DMMAKVI
-2947 QKMVKFSQ
+2947 QKIVKFSQ
-2955 TNPGVGI
+2955 TNPGAAV

-2974 YRDRALANITGGMGL
+2974 YQDRALANITGGMGL

-2999 MLEYGEQ
+2999 MLEYGER

>member
-1 MPSLLEILQ
+1 MPTVNIPEVGAVNFPDTMSQEDIVKAIQNDIL
-10 DPNYVNANE
+10 P
-19 ATKEAI
+19 K
-25 FNKYSAQDKNYTDA
+25 
-39 NNATKEAI
+39 
-47 RTKFGIGVLAAVA
+47 A
-60 KPEPTKDTGIFS
+60 KAPEPEPTKDTGILS

-175 AAAAKEL
+175 TAAAKEL

-193 YAGMKTAEGAMRGQ
+193 YAAMKTSEGAMRGQ

-212 LGSYALNAPEV
+212 LGSYALNAPEI

-252 ILPAAIL
+252 ILPVALL
-259 RQMGPNVKAG
+259 RQLGPNVKAG
-269 VVENLLEKSGMPSP
+269 VVENLLEKSGMPSQ

-297 TEGVTEAGQEA
+297 TEGITEAGQEA
-308 ISIAAEKFVQENP
+308 ISITAEKFVQENP
-321 EVWGSKEFNRLIESS
+321 EIWGSKEFNRLIESS

-346 GAAGAGAGA
+346 GAAGAGVGS

-373 REIIAGDLATQLGRD
+373 REVITEDLASRLGRD
-388 PTKEEIDAVV
+388 PTKEEVDAFV
-398 AATNRAREEMQDEGT
+398 AATNKAREEMQDEGT
-413 STDTGAGKPSVSISD
+413 PTDTGAGKPGVSISD
-428 EEGLGKGPTDTGAGG
+428 QEGLGKGPTDTGIKG

-468 QLKKDAQEKTEGVLL
+468 QLAG
-483 TPDAEALL
+483 TPPKSSAL
-491 KSVEAGGV
+491 
-499 PAMMTNNLKRIAKD
+499 
-513 NGIEVTPK
+513 
-521 DTPNS
+521 
-526 VIDKLQALKTTPK
+526 
-539 ASAVNTQIE
+539 NTQIE

-557 LEDNERLELQDL
+557 LEDSERLELQDFL
-569 LLGVLEKRG
+569 KGVLELRG
-578 KVKLT
+578 EVKLT

-590 DKLGTGESSLL
+590 DKLGTGESTLL
-601 SKLLKEDPQ
+601 TKLLKEDPQ

-616 TPKPAVPKTA
+616 TPKPAVPKA
-626 AEEIPGTEVTE
+626 ATKPSALDTKTYDELLEIKNNYQAESNALLYKNGSLPKTGTKRREEYDGLQARLIDISNRLDQKNQETEVTE

-647 QAELER
+647 QAELDR
-653 RQKYAMET
+653 RQKAFKEELDSRLIEET
-661 AEQLEKDVAP
+661 P
-671 RINAVDYVQKVDSG
+671 RINAADYVQKVDSN
-685 EIKPNAI
+685 EIKPNSI
-692 KLKGFINYFGLDVPA
+692 KLKGFVNALGLDVPA

-718 LKDRLAAIEQ
+718 LKNKLASMEK
-728 ARPLANVLGTIQTYK
+728 ARPLAGVLEGMENLK
-743 DQAGAKTTA
+743 VKAGLKAAA
-752 PAQKTVQLSDI
+752 PVQLSDI

-810 NIKPL
+810 GIKAL
-815 LEQNLET
+815 LEQNVIT
-822 EGNIDINVDKDNRSI
+822 EGNIDINVDKDKRTI
-837 TVKDDATG
+837 ALKDDGSG

-853 IFFTVAG
+853 VFFTVAG
-860 TKKETE
+860 TNKETE

-880 YGSNSI
+880 YGSDSI
-886 EVITMRDGQ
+886 EVTTMRDGQ

-935 KGHGSIVKITIPKE
+935 TGHGTIVKIVIPKE

-982 TVNFNGYPVDEIGS
+982 TVNFDGYPIRNMGS

-1050 SDLYGDN
+1050 TDLYGDN
-1057 IPHRFYLDIVP
+1057 IPHRFYLDIVS
-1068 RVKPEEEGYPFQFNR
+1068 RVKPEQEGYPFQFNR
-1083 QGFTDQAKKDLT
+1083 QGFTEQAKKDLT

-1117 GTVQYLD
+1117 GTVQYLEITSSGV
-1124 KTLLGIKVS
+1124 KAS
-1133 KKTDLVPNVPD
+1133 EKTDLVPNVPD
-1144 VKVKQRIS
+1144 VKIKQGIS

-1158 VKDGKLIVNGKVVP
+1158 VKDGKLIVDGKVVP
-1172 VLTPEDLKKASI
+1172 VLTPDDLKKASI

-1201 MIHDNLEVKVGS
+1201 MIHDNLEIKVGK
-1213 DKFTPITVLATDQF
+1213 DTFTPITVLATDQF
-1227 GDRFNKFMFDIG
+1227 GGRFNKFMFDIG
-1239 DAFMAL
+1239 DVFMAL
-1245 RDAVVRNMPPD
+1245 RDAVVKNMPPD
-1256 SKGVDYSD
+1256 AKGVDYSD
-1264 LAKEAIGVSF
+1264 LAKEAIGISF
-1274 DKEYRGVSIVLPFKG
+1274 DKEYRGVSILLPFKG

-1345 SFDIRQ
+1345 DFDIRQ
-1351 LKDDFISIVKDNKDI
+1351 LKDDFISIVRDSKDI
-1366 VDFLNREGSNAD
+1366 IDFLNREGSNED

-1395 EGAPKDIS
+1395 EGAPKDVS
-1403 ERGQQE
+1403 ERGRQE

-1424 AIGSEQEPSGVPSKT
+1424 AIGSEQGPGGVPSKT
-1439 PQFVPLTAQVTK
+1439 S
-1451 FFAESKARD
+1451 AER
-1460 EDGRLLPLLHGTTAT
+1460 R
-1475 GPKGEGLTQIKLSK
+1475 
-1489 EGSLG
+1489 SLN
-1494 GGIYLTPSTDFASDY
+1494 S
-1509 SGSPNEATIQEMEQL
+1509 
-1524 EEFKDTAATLRE
+1524 
-1536 LQRTGELVP
+1536 
-1545 GQIGGNIIPVFADIR
+1545 
-1560 NPLVINTTDR
+1560 
-1570 GRDPAVDLLV
+1570 
-1580 ALDVPRAKAE
+1580 
-1590 AIVEKAYEDK
+1590 
-1600 GGLTKEVITRAR
+1600 
-1612 AKGYDGIFQYKDGK
+1612 
-1626 LSEVVAFSPSQ
+1626 
-1637 IKSVFN
+1637 
-1643 KDPSRLPE
+1643 
-1651 LLNAFDRAENTSPK
+1651 SPK

-1682 VTKAIADND
+1682 VTTAIANND

-1748 TWIKQVKPDV
+1748 TWIKQVKPNV

-1770 PITETLKAFQDLR
+1770 PITETLKAFEDLQN
-1783 DGKLGIDPKIFTEDL
+1783 GKLGIDPKIFTEDL
-1798 EDIVK
+1798 EDITK
-1803 VYNNAVTSLNAPGT
+1803 VYKNALTSLNSPGT

-1839 SHEFTHA
+1839 AHEFTHA
-1846 ATHWAI
+1846 STHWAI
-1852 EHPDE
+1852 EHSNE
-1857 LNPKQRLALAN
+1857 LDPKQRQALAN
-1868 LKRLFRHAK
+1868 LYRLYRYAR
-1877 KHARNPNAY
+1877 KHTKNQTAY
-1886 GYGDIHEFVAEAFSR
+1886 GYNNIHEFVAEAFSR
-1901 PEFQN
+1901 PTFQN
-1906 ELRQMQKVMDTN
+1906 ELRQMQKVMDTS
-1918 MSGWSKFI
+1918 MSAWSKFI

-1932 FNIDNVLF
+1932 FGIDNVLF

-1952 NSGSSANE
+1952 NSGSSVNK
-1960 GTGLLW
+1960 GDGLLW
-1966 APNSK
+1966 APNKSVFNN
-1971 TKDFKTNPGERLGG
+1971 TFKLNTGERTNF
-1985 LAVIGDLIKNR
+1985 IDKLIELR
-1996 TRWGNANK
+1996 TTWKDVDKSN
-2004 NDLKKFFGSL
+2004 LKKFFGSL

-2035 GADMPQLKEYVKE
+2035 GADMPQLKAYVKE
-2048 IDAMIATRNAILK
+2048 VDAMLASRNAILK
-2061 EGAPIVGRW
+2061 DGGQIVSIW
-2070 SNLLKTNP
+2070 SNLLQNHPDT
-2078 KKAEQ
+2078 AEQ
-2083 LGKTMIESTMQK
+2083 MGKVMIESTMQK

-2100 LDPQLKQVLSKKDL
+2100 LDPQLQQLLTKKGMAKE
-2114 TDILE
+2114 LE
-2119 KYDKSNLKTMW
+2119 AYDKSELKDAWRKMSSSPGGTDAVNLYI
-2130 QELSSGPDGD
+2130 S
-2140 IAVEIFQQVRNFYER
+2140 VRTFYEK
-2155 RMTEYIAVQEDRIR
+2155 RMTEYIAVQEARIR

-2180 EINAKLISFRKQIE
+2180 EINAKILNFRKQIE

-2205 RFGDYFLMVGRGRD
+2205 RFGDYFLMVGRGKD

-2239 ARLIKQF
+2239 ARLVKKF
-2246 LGAKDDVTGIPMD
+2246 LGVEDDVTGLPMD
-2259 ETEATQRAETE
+2259 EAEATQRAETE

-2299 QSTEDVLKSTDPT
+2299 QSTEDILKSTDPAI
-2312 VIQDR
+2312 IQDR
-2317 VSALQESIK
+2317 VSALQDSIK
-2326 DVFGQYYLEM
+2326 DAFGQYYLEM

-2349 QNVAGPSEDM
+2349 QNVAGPSQDM
-2359 LRVFSLSY
+2359 LRVFSLSF

-2378 HMPRL
+2378 HMPSL
-2383 FMLVEAAKKRSMSM
+2383 FNIVEAAKRRSMSM
-2397 PTTDEKSVYGD
+2397 PTTDEKSIYGD

-2430 TTFLTHFGFLN
+2430 TTFLTHFGFLQ
-2441 FLTSPASALVNMMAI
+2441 FLTAPASAIVNMMAI

-2466 RYNGVKRVGVLV
+2466 RYGGPTRVGTVIS
-2478 AKYTRMLGGTGYEN
+2478 KYVRMLGGTGYIN
-2492 EETGRY
+2492 EENNRY
-2498 EFLSLARANLK
+2498 EFLSLARANLET
-2509 DLDDINTKDGIRKI
+2509 LDEINTKDGTGKI
-2523 KLPKGKSLADVYTA
+2523 KLPKDKTLSDVYA
-2537 GVNRNVIDTTL
+2537 EGVFRQVIDTTL

-2554 LSERPS
+2554 IGEMPS
-2560 EEYTGRWQKFMY
+2560 EQYTGRWQKFMY

-2586 EITYMTSFE
+2586 EISFMTSFE

-2609 EAAFDAA
+2609 EAAYNLA
-2616 LDQARDLTQETMF
+2616 LEQARDLTQETMF
-2629 NYNSTNKPRYFR
+2629 NYNTTNKPRYFR

-2665 FQKGWLDAE
+2665 FQKGWSSTE
-2674 RIEFDKIRENLKKA
+2674 QIELDKIREDLKTA

-2696 LEEKRI
+2696 LADKTK

-2727 MTGLPIWFIFSGV
+2727 VTGMPLWFIFSGV

-2753 PFDPDNWFKNWAN
+2753 PFDAENWFKNWAN

-2782 SQATGMNFADRMN
+2782 SQATGLNFADRMN

-2826 SLGALLVSYP
+2826 SMGALLVSYP

-2855 PAGIKNVMVG
+2855 PAAIKNVMVG
-2865 TRYMT
+2865 TRYMV

-2887 ARESLFQMLG
+2887 AREALSQMLG

-2932 IAVDSGDA
+2932 IAVDTGDA
-2940 DMMTKVI
+2940 DMMAKVI
-2947 QKMVKFSQ
+2947 NKMVKFSQ
-2955 TNPGVGI
+2955 TNPGVAV

-2974 YRDRALANITGGMGL
+2974 YQDRALANITGGMGL